1 MKPNAI
7 IAAVVVTA
15 IAAAIIF
22 YFFENARHIIG
33 IGAIAAAVLCVL
45 WGMPPKHKNFS
56 YSDQQQATFRAM
68 GGGGQPGLDALLA
81 NTKPEKKKKNRKRG
95 K

>member
-1 MKPNAI
+1 MKPKAI
-7 IAAVVVTA
+7 IAAVII

-22 YFFENARHIIG
+22 YSRENARPIIG
-33 IGAIAAAVLCVL
+33 IGAIAAAALCAL
-45 WGMPPKHKNFS
+45 WGMPPKHKNCS

-68 GGGGQPGLDALLA
+68 GGGGQPGLDSFLA
-81 NTKPEKKKKNRKRG
+81 NTPPKKKKKNRKRG